1 MRFLRCVAK
10 YTLLRIVHLSS
21 KELNMAQDSTSPGTG
36 ALAPSAHVT
45 DGFTGAIST
54 GAGSAS
60 ASGTGEVAI
69 EIKNLVK
76 RYRNLITRE
85 WVNAVNDI
93 SLDVYQGEIFG
104 FLGPNGAGKTTT
116 IKSLLGLIFP
126 DSGVLKVLGQAPENN
141 DVKAKISYL
150 PESPYFY
157 EHMNAKEIIMFY
169 ASLFGLD
176 PRERSKRADYLIDL
190 VGLTSA
196 GTKPLRAFS
205 KGMLQRVG
213 IAQSLIN
220 DPKILFFDEPT
231 SGLDPIAHRDIRDL
245 ILHLRTEGRTL
256 FLSSHQLSDVELVCD
271 RVSIL
276 YRGKIRRMGRVD
288 ELVTGGNVE
297 LLALGLKIDAAGHS
311 ELDALGARAEVSGR
325 ETLIVGPAD
334 NESKNAL
341 IDWVRRTGGQLIS
354 VTPTRRTLE
363 DIFIETVRE
372 GEIEAGEAT
381 KFADASTAEALEVK

>member
-1 MRFLRCVAK
+1 
-10 YTLLRIVHLSS
+10 
-21 KELNMAQDSTSPGTG
+21 MAQDDTSPSTG
-36 ALAPSAHVT
+36 AQTGAVKGS
-45 DGFTGAIST
+45 DGFAGAISSST
-54 GAGSAS
+54 SGSGPV
-60 ASGTGEVAI
+60 SGEIAI

-93 SLDVYQGEIFG
+93 SLDVHQGEIFG

-126 DSGVLKVLGQAPENN
+126 DSGDIKVLGAAPGDNN
-141 DVKAKISYL
+141 VKAKISYL

-157 EHMNAKEIIMFY
+157 EHMSAKEIINFY

-176 PRERSKRADYLIDL
+176 ARERAKRADYLIDL
-190 VGLTSA
+190 VGLGSA
-196 GTKPLRAFS
+196 GNKPLRAFS

-276 YRGKIRRMGRVD
+276 YRGKIRKMGRVD
-288 ELVTGGNVE
+288 ELVIGGNVE
-297 LLALGLKIDAAGHS
+297 ILAVDLTVTS
-311 ELDALGARAEVSGR
+311 ELTAGLASLGATLQQNGP
-325 ETLIVGPAD
+325 ETLIIGGAD
-334 NESKNAL
+334 NDKKNAL
-341 IDWVRRTGGQLIS
+341 IDLIRKSGGQLIS

-372 GEIEAGEAT
+372 GEAEAGEAT
-381 KFADASTAEALEVK
+381 KFAEASTAETSEVK

>member
-1 MRFLRCVAK
+1 
-10 YTLLRIVHLSS
+10 
-21 KELNMAQDSTSPGTG
+21 MAQDITSSETNGLPSSS
-36 ALAPSAHVT
+36 PSA
-45 DGFTGAIST
+45 DGFVGAISSSGVST
-54 GAGSAS
+54 P
-60 ASGTGEVAI
+60 GTGEVAI

-76 RYRNLITRE
+76 RYRNMITRE

-116 IKSLLGLIFP
+116 IKALLGLIFP
-126 DSGVLKVLGQAPENN
+126 DSGVVNVLGHAPGDN

-157 EHMNAKEIIMFY
+157 EHMSAKEIIMFY

-176 PRERSKRADYLIDL
+176 SRERAKRADYLIDL

-276 YRGKIRRMGRVD
+276 YRGKIRKMGRVD
-288 ELVTGGNVE
+288 ELVTGGSVE
-297 LLALGLKIDAAGHS
+297 VITLGLTIDATAHS
-311 ELDALGARAEVSGR
+311 ELTALGAKAEQSGR
-325 ETLIVGPAD
+325 ETIIVGRAD
-334 NESKNAL
+334 TETKNAL
-341 IDWVRRTGGQLIS
+341 IDWIRRSGGQLIS

-372 GEIEAGEAT
+372 GEAEAGEAT
-381 KFADASTAEALEVK
+381 KFATASTAEALEVSK